1 MNEQHPGYGRDGKRL
16 PNVEL
21 MTEEQMRRELV
32 GDAVA
37 NHTGGGTAKGQQKH
51 LARAVRMYVRIGE
64 ISGRGPEQAIQD
76 VLDEVQTLTG
86 VAALP
91 VA

>member
-1 MNEQHPGYGRDGKRL
+1 MSDQPGYGRDGKRL
-16 PNVEL
+16 PHVEL

-37 NHTGGGTAKGQQKH
+37 NHTGGDARGQQKH

-64 ISGRGPEQAIQD
+64 LSGQGPERAIQD
-76 VLDEVQTLTG
+76 TLDEVQTLTG